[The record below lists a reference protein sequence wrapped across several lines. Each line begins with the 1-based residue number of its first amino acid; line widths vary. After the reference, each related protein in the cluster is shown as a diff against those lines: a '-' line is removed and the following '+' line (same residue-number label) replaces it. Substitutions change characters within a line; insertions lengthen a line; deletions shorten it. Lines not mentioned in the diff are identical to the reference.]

1 MVKVILI
8 DPYVRQ
14 AKVIDLPPR
23 AMTPHWQE
31 RLFAPAVIDGCHEH
45 DFQAV
50 SEFLGIST
58 PLGVDAHTVWT
69 NRERAVLFQG
79 EWESKVGPWQH
90 GRPPDSPPGAG
101 TPGPEQRHCFR
112 LGRPNKAVKATVY
125 YGKSVLVRYVT
136 AVRGVHRTRCA
147 YDDRPELP
155 PAPHAT
161 HTPKMPTVEW
171 LEGEPSR
178 FSPPTLFDVAV
189 DLDSGA
195 ITQRPSP
202 GRSLC
207 AQCRRNPTLHKLSH
221 CARCMKVSYCSKE
234 CQIAHWP
241 LHKQEC
247 R

>member
-1 MVKVILI
+1 MAATSTTSRLS
-8 DPYVRQ
+8 RSFW
-14 AKVIDLPPR
+14 ASPPR
-23 AMTPHWQE
+23 LESMPTPSGPTGSE
-31 RLFAPAVIDGCHEH
+31 LSCFRVSGKARSGPGTTVDRL
-45 DFQAV
+45 
-50 SEFLGIST
+50 T
-58 PLGVDAHTVWT
+58 
-69 NRERAVLFQG
+69 
-79 EWESKVGPWQH
+79 
-90 GRPPDSPPGAG
+90 PPGAG

-147 YDDRPELP
+147 YNDRPELP

-178 FSPPTLFDVAV
+178 FSPPTVFDVAV

-207 AQCRRNPTLHKLSH
+207 AQCRSNPTLHKLSH

-234 CQIAHWP
+234 CQVAHWP